1 MYYKLVL
8 YFDAFTHQSNA
19 GNRICIFGVNLAEP
33 IDFNGKIKFYAPR
46 TFLFFLFFLNT
57 HHIKKQ
63 ICRNARH
70 THHGGYY
77 GTLIRDIYD
86 NYCFAS
92 QKLCVNIAQGYVQT
106 PVFSCRKLQ
115 HGKTA

>member
-46 TFLFFLFFLNT
+46 TFFYLFFLNT

>member
-46 TFLFFLFFLNT
+46 TFFYFYFFKYAS
-57 HHIKKQ
+57 HKKNRYVEMHA
-63 ICRNARH
+63 IRTMVDIMGHLLGTYTTIILRH
-70 THHGGYY
+70 K
-77 GTLIRDIYD
+77 
-86 NYCFAS
+86 N
-92 QKLCVNIAQGYVQT
+92 CVNIAQGYVQT

-115 HGKTA
+115 RGKTA